1 MAEKIKLTFLGTSDA
16 VPTKKRNHTSIYLQ
30 YKNENILIDCGEGT
44 QRQFKKAGLSAYKIN
59 KILITH
65 WHGDHV
71 LGLPGLLQS
80 FALNE
85 YNKTLKIYGPKGT
98 KKYLQEMLKAFK
110 FAGDKFKIEVREVS
124 GKFLENEEFF
134 IEANKLKHGTP
145 TNSYSFILK
154 DKIKI
159 NKEKLKKSKLPEG
172 KHLSELQK
180 GKDITYK
187 EKKFKAKDLTYKEK
201 GKKISFVF
209 DTGYFQEIKNYVK
222 DSDIL
227 VCESTY
233 SKELENEAKER
244 NHLTAEQAGK
254 IAKQSKSKKLLL
266 THISGRYE
274 NNFKKIL
281 EEAKQEFKN
290 TEIVKDFDKFE
301 I

>member
-1 MAEKIKLTFLGTSDA
+1 MAEKTKITFLGTGYA

-44 QRQFKKAGLSAYKIN
+44 QRQFKKAGLSAHKVN
-59 KILITH
+59 RILITH

-80 FALNE
+80 LALNE
-85 YNKTLKIYGPKGT
+85 YEKTLYIYGPKGT
-98 KKYLQEMLKAFK
+98 KKYIQEMMKAFK
-110 FAGDKFKIEVREVS
+110 FAGDKFNIEVKEVS
-124 GKFLENEEFF
+124 GKFLETKEFF
-134 IEANKLKHGTP
+134 IEANKLQHGTP
-145 TNSYSFILK
+145 TNSYSFVLK
-154 DKIKI
+154 DKIRI

-180 GKDITYK
+180 GKDITYNG
-187 EKKFKAKDLTYKEK
+187 KKFKVKDLTYKET

-209 DTGYFQEIKNYVK
+209 DTGYFKEIKDYVK
-222 DSDIL
+222 NSDIL
-227 VCESTY
+227 ITESTY
-233 SKELENEAKER
+233 SKELEDEAKER

-254 IAKQSKSKKLLL
+254 IAKQSKSKKLFL

-281 EEAKQEFKN
+281 EEAKQKFEN
-290 TEIVKDFDKFE
+290 TKIVKDLDKIE